1 MLDLSTRVRRSN
13 YSYKIIGSK
22 IRIYPMPTQLFPRNL
37 FLRVRY
43 FNDPLSPDYIDQ
55 TIRGGVSSMANVPFG
70 NIMFSNIN
78 SIGRQWI
85 RQYIISL
92 SMEQLGLMRSK
103 FGTLPVPGGTVTLNG
118 SDLVSKGREDKKDLV
133 TKLREMLDTLTYEKL
148 LETSALRSENI
159 MKQLRHVPVING
171 KAIFMG

>member
-1 MLDLSTRVRRSN
+1 
-13 YSYKIIGSK
+13 
-22 IRIYPMPTQLFPRNL
+22 
-37 FLRVRY
+37 
-43 FNDPLSPDYIDQ
+43 
-55 TIRGGVSSMANVPFG
+55 MANAPFG

-78 SIGRQWI
+78 SIGKQWI
-85 RQYIISL
+85 RQYVISL

-103 FGTLPVPGGTVTLNG
+103 FGTLPVPGGNVTLNG
-118 SDLVSKGREDKKDLV
+118 TDLVSKGREDKKDLV